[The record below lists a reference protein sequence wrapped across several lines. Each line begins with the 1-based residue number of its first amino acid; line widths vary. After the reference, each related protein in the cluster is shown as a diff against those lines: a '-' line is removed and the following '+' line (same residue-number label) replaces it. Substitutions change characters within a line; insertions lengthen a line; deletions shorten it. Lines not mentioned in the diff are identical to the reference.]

1 MTRLPRRTLTATAL
15 PAVIAIAALMLAG
28 CTPTA
33 PADPGSA
40 VSDTAAPDAGAAP
53 ETDAAVAPSDGAAAA
68 PQEPAAPAAFV
79 PDGNAAANLPIFT
92 ETVKSVWGSDSKDQG
107 RAYID
112 ALVGVGFDKAAMQ
125 VTADRT
131 TIGDQAE
138 SIQFSVVFAGECLIG
153 QVGPATGEPH
163 TVVAPVLSTGACLVG
178 GTRPIDW

>member
-15 PAVIAIAALMLAG
+15 PAVVAIAAVMLLAG
-28 CTPTA
+28 CTPTE
-33 PADPGSA
+33 PADPA
-40 VSDTAAPDAGAAP
+40 PAPVASDTTASETGATTP
-53 ETDAAVAPSDGAAAA
+53 PSEDAAAA

-92 ETVKSVWGSDSKDQG
+92 ETVKSVWASDSKDQG

-138 SIQFSVVFAGECLIG
+138 SIQFSVVFAGECLVG